1 MVVLWNSEKCDD
13 LNDLDVDYVRHK
25 MLDKKNLELD
35 FALIIPT
42 IVDMWHLLRDGGGG
56 GGLGVE
62 GGERG
67 EEQINR
73 VFSNQLWSC
82 GM

>member
-1 MVVLWNSEKCDD
+1 MSDIAAGQEEFGTWFCTAYTHNCWHVTS
-13 LNDLDVDYVRHK
+13 
-25 MLDKKNLELD
+25 
-35 FALIIPT
+35 
-42 IVDMWHLLRDGGGG
+42 DMWHLFRDGGG